1 MTALHTA
8 AEAYLVG
15 LLEDANLIT
24 LHSRRVTLQPKD
36 IQLAC
41 RIRGEQ
47 SKSQDPSLARFGV
60 PGAPHSV
67 NFWSGTAHNDD
78 QVHVIVN
85 KM

>member
-47 SKSQDPSLARFGV
+47 SKMQAPSLAQFGV
-60 PGAPHSV
+60 PGAPRSINV
-67 NFWSGTAHNDD
+67 WSGAANNDD
-78 QVHVIVN
+78 AVLISVN

>member
-47 SKSQDPSLARFGV
+47 SKLQDPLLALFGV
-60 PGAPHSV
+60 PSAPRSV
-67 NFWSGTAHNDD
+67 NFWSGAAHNDD
-78 QVHVIVN
+78 QVHVSVTI
-85 KM
+85 M

>member
-1 MTALHTA
+1 M
-8 AEAYLVG
+8 VG

-24 LHSRRVTLQPKD
+24 LHSRHVTLQPKD
-36 IQLAC
+36 IQLVR

-60 PGAPHSV
+60 PGAPQSV
-67 NFWSGTAHNDD
+67 DFWSGVTANDD
-78 QVHVIVN
+78 QVHISVT